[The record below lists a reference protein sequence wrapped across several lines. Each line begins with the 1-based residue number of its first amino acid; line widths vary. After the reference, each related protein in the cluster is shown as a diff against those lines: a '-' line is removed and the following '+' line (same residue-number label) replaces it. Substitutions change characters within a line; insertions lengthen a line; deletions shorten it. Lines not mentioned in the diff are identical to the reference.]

1 MPDSTATM
9 DRPDRRTI
17 WIEAA
22 RLHTLPAAIVPVG
35 IGGALAWSHQAFHP
49 FATAVALFCAL
60 LIQIGTNFA
69 NDYFDH
75 QKGADRD
82 DRIGFT
88 RATASG
94 WVAPRTMWHAT
105 LLAMGIAFLAGL
117 WLVWHA
123 GWAILI
129 LGLLSLLFGILYTG
143 GPWPLG
149 YNGLGDLFV
158 FLFFGL
164 VAVTGTYYVNALEW
178 SIHAVWLAIPVG
190 SLCVNILVVNNL
202 RDIEQDR
209 ETGKRTLGVL
219 LGERALKAEYALML
233 LAAWIVLPLLLLL
246 YDYNR
251 WILLPWAS
259 SPVAWPLLKIVWC
272 HESKEILNDTL
283 ARTGK
288 LMVLYGLLLAIGLL
302 LQP

>member
-1 MPDSTATM
+1 MPSSTVAPV
-9 DRPDRRTI
+9 RPNRRTV
-17 WIEAA
+17 WIKAA
-22 RLHTLPAAIVPVG
+22 RLHTLPAAIVPVV
-35 IGGALAWSHQAFHP
+35 IGSTLAWTHGAFHAMP
-49 FATAVALFCAL
+49 SAVALFCAL

-94 WVAPRTMWHAT
+94 WVAPRTMWRAT
-105 LLAMGIAFLAGL
+105 LLTMGIAFLAGL

-123 GWAILI
+123 GWVILI

-143 GPWPLG
+143 GPFPLG

-164 VAVTGTYYVNALEW
+164 VAVNGTYYVNTLAW
-178 SIHAVWLAIPVG
+178 SIHAVWLSIPVG
-190 SLCVNILVVNNL
+190 TLCVNILVVNNL

-209 ETGKRTLGVL
+209 WTGKRTLGVL
-219 LGERALKAEYALML
+219 LGENALKVEYALML
-233 LAAWIVLPLLLLL
+233 LAAWLVLPHLWVA
-246 YDYNR
+246 YDYSA
-251 WILLPWAS
+251 WIFLPWA
-259 SPVAWPLLKIVWC
+259 ATPLAGRLLTIVWC
-272 HESKEILNDTL
+272 HETKEVLNQTL
-283 ARTGK
+283 TRTGM
-288 LMVLYGLLLAIGLL
+288 LMVLYGLLLSIALL

>member
-1 MPDSTATM
+1 M
-9 DRPDRRTI
+9 
-17 WIEAA
+17 
-22 RLHTLPAAIVPVG
+22 
-35 IGGALAWSHQAFHP
+35 FHP
-49 FATAVALFCAL
+49 VATGIALFCAL

-75 QKGADRD
+75 QKGADRE

-94 WVAPRTMWHAT
+94 WVDPRTMWRAT
-105 LLAMGIAFLAGL
+105 LLTMGIAFLAGL

-123 GWAILI
+123 GWVILI
-129 LGLLSLLFGILYTG
+129 MGVLSLLFGILYTG
-143 GPWPLG
+143 GPYPLG

-178 SIHAVWLAIPVG
+178 SVHAVWLAVPVG
-190 SLCVNILVVNNL
+190 ALCVNILVVNNL
-202 RDIEQDR
+202 RDVEQDR
-209 ETGKRTLGVL
+209 ITGKRTLGVL
-219 LGERALKAEYALML
+219 LGESALKTEYTLML
-233 LAAWIVLPLLLLL
+233 LAAWVVLPVLVLL
-246 YDYNR
+246 YGYNA
-251 WILLPWAS
+251 WILLPWAAT
-259 SPVAWPLLKIVWC
+259 PPAGRLLRTIWT
-272 HESKEILNDTL
+272 HEKKEVLNHTL
-283 ARTGK
+283 TRTGQ